1 MKMKHLYLILI
12 AVALVTSGCSSNTTP
27 PGNESVVIDNPWIFG
42 HGGVR
47 EETQKPGLSW
57 YWLSTKAVDVL
68 LTPMKYDEP
77 LEHLA
82 TGDNNFINYAS
93 YIVLQWKDPAEMVKK
108 FGYNGWYD
116 HNLKEQY
123 RTIVRDVTKKYQ
135 MTPIMTDPATL
146 AAIEKEIAEQF
157 RKHIAS
163 TGLHVDLLNVN
174 MGKALPDAPV
184 VQEMNAT
191 AVQQQR
197 VKTEKQRKL
206 AEDSRLQAEQSR
218 ASADNAYRE
227 SMHLDAAQF
236 VQLESI
242 KRYSEACKEAKS
254 CAVVQG
260 NVPVLVG
267 RLRSTGL
274 QRAGIRQVA
283 FARVPGCWV

>member
-1 MKMKHLYLILI
+1 MKYLYLILI
-12 AVALVTSGCSSNTTP
+12 SILFAVSGCSSNTTP
-27 PGNESVVIDNPWIFG
+27 PGAESVLIDNPWIFG

-47 EETQKPGLSW
+47 DETQKPGLSW
-57 YWLSTKAVDVL
+57 YWLSTKTVDVV
-68 LTPMKYDEP
+68 LTPVKIDEP

-82 TGDNNFINYAS
+82 TADNNFINYAS
-93 YIVLQWKDPAEMVKK
+93 YIVLQWKDPANMVKK
-108 FGYNGWYD
+108 FGYEGWYQN
-116 HNLKEQY
+116 NLKEQY

-135 MTPIMTDPATL
+135 MTQIMTDQATL
-146 AAIEKEIAEQF
+146 VAIEKDIAEQF

-174 MGKALPDAPV
+174 MGKALPDTPV

-227 SMHLDAAQF
+227 SMHLDASQF

-242 KRYSEACKEAKS
+242 KRYSDACKETKS
-254 CAVVQG
+254 CVIVQG
-260 NVPVLVG
+260 NTPVLVG
-267 RLRSTGL
+267 K
-274 QRAGIRQVA
+274 
-283 FARVPGCWV
+283 